1 MFSSLAGLHIS
12 PLNPTDVGARRLD
25 DAFTVAAVPSP
36 RDALFRPYGIVPL
49 HGLVGCQISDSKF
62 TLKHAA
68 IWAYPH
74 AHGPLSFLP
83 LSIGPNLVFS
93 RGRVQTGDEFIR
105 RVHKL
110 IIRFR

>member
-25 DAFTVAAVPSP
+25 DAFTVAAVPRP
-36 RDALFRPYGIVPL
+36 RGTLFRPYGIVPL
-49 HGLVGCQISDSKF
+49 HGMVGRQISDSKF
-62 TLKHAA
+62 TFKHAA
-68 IWAYPH
+68 IAFV

-110 IIRFR
+110 TIRFR